1 MIEKLKKKEKKKNR
15 KRKEKQMLFNFVQ
28 VVSPYLAS
36 VRLRPRVSVAEVS
49 IVLPLS
55 SQVVR

>member
-1 MIEKLKKKEKKKNR
+1 
-15 KRKEKQMLFNFVQ
+15 MLFNFVQ

-36 VRLRPRVSVAEVS
+36 VGLRPRVSVAEVS

-55 SQVVR
+55 SQVVH